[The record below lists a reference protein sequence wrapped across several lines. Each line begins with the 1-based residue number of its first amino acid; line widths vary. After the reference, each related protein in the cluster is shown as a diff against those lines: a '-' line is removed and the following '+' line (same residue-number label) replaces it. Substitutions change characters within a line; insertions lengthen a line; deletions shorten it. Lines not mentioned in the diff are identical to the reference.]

1 MTDIYD
7 SFLEVATKIVPKS
20 DKQRKR
26 LQQASEK
33 IMILNRLD
41 QVNSSS
47 NRFILVVFSP
57 PDRFKLVFRNN
68 CKQFWTPWKNVM

>member
-1 MTDIYD
+1 M
-7 SFLEVATKIVPKS
+7 ATKIVPKS

-33 IMILNRLD
+33 IMLLNRLD
-41 QVNSSS
+41 QVKFKFMPVYFS
-47 NRFILVVFSP
+47 ILSP
-57 PDRFKLVFRNN
+57 KLVFRNN